1 MCACG
6 CACVY
11 VGESTGMLPLRDL
24 NECVHGCACT
34 CVFGLMHAVCRP
46 ICMCACEHRH
56 LKGACRAW
64 GRVCGRRVALWVRM
78 PLPFSELAGVVHG
91 YQAALLEAAGLGRPY
106 SCSYPSHPVQA
117 RDPGNGLLP
126 AHTLASIT
134 AEKKLPK
141 SSAGWKQGRH
151 GRRQSRRQRERPP
164 RTHPPASNPIS
175 PPLGRGGEACAT
187 HVAHFDPA
195 ALLQQPPFDLRP
207 QRAGH
212 VEAGAGRALLAAVLE
227 G

>member
-1 MCACG
+1 MGGELPSGYGCLHPFQSWQGWCG
-6 CACVY
+6 C
-11 VGESTGMLPLRDL
+11 MR
-24 NECVHGCACT
+24 
-34 CVFGLMHAVCRP
+34 
-46 ICMCACEHRH
+46 
-56 LKGACRAW
+56 
-64 GRVCGRRVALWVRM
+64 
-78 PLPFSELAGVVHG
+78 G

-106 SCSYPSHPVQA
+106 SCSYASHPVQA
-117 RDPGNGLLP
+117 RDPRERP

-164 RTHPPASNPIS
+164 RTPSPASNPIS
-175 PPLGRGGEACAT
+175 PPLGRGGEAGAT